1 MILKCLIVDDEP
13 LAHQLLENY
22 IGKLSFLEKI
32 GNAYNAVEAL
42 SIIRSQNPDL
52 VFLDINMP
60 ELSGLEMIKTL
71 NIKPKIILTTAYS
84 NHAIDAFDLGV
95 NDYLLKPISF
105 ERFLKSVNRVYDMFS
120 GMTQLLEPKTK
131 SNTIYIK
138 DGNQNI
144 KLHFEN
150 ILYLMAFG
158 NFVKIF
164 TENKTYLS
172 SHTMKNMEQVLPENQ
187 FIRVHKSY
195 IVNKAKI
202 DKTEGN
208 LVYISQ
214 EKIPIG
220 NNYKL
225 QVKIKMEFHK

>member
-22 IGKLSFLEKI
+22 IDKLSFLEKT

-42 SIIRSQNPDL
+42 NLIRNQEPDL

-60 ELSGLEMIKTL
+60 ELSGLEMLKTVNL
-71 NIKPKIILTTAYS
+71 KPKIILTTAYS

-95 NDYLLKPISF
+95 SDYLLKPISF
-105 ERFLKSVNRVYDMFS
+105 ERFLKSVNRVYDLLTEK
-120 GMTQLLEPKTK
+120 TQRIETQTK
-131 SNTIYIK
+131 PNSIYIK
-138 DGNQNI
+138 DDYQNI
-144 KLHFEN
+144 KIHFEN

-158 NFVKIF
+158 NFVKVI
-164 TENKTYLS
+164 TANKTYLS
-172 SHTMKNMEQVLPENQ
+172 ATTMKNMEQDLPENL

-195 IVNKAKI
+195 IVNKEKI
-202 DKTEGN
+202 DKTEAN
-208 LVYISQ
+208 FIYIAQ

-225 QVKIKMEFHK
+225 QVKKIIGVK

>member
-42 SIIRSQNPDL
+42 NSIRIQEPDL

-60 ELSGLEMIKTL
+60 ELSGLEMLKTL

-105 ERFLKSVNRVYDMFS
+105 ERFLKSVNRVYDLFTKK
-120 GMTQLLEPKTK
+120 TQSQETETTPNYLYVKQDYK
-131 SNTIYIK
+131 
-138 DGNQNI
+138 NI
-144 KLHFEN
+144 KIFFEN
-150 ILYLMAFG
+150 ILYIVAFG
-158 NFVKIF
+158 NFVKIII
-164 TENKTYLS
+164 ENKTYLFS
-172 SHTMKNMEQVLPENQ
+172 TTMKNMEQKLPESK

-195 IVNKAKI
+195 IVNRQKI

-208 LVYISQ
+208 LIHIAKT
-214 EKIPIG
+214 KIPIG
-220 NNYKL
+220 SSYKM
-225 QVKIKMEFHK
+225 QIVKEVNQHK

>member
-13 LAHQLLENY
+13 LAHPLLENY

-32 GNAYNAVEAL
+32 GNAYNAVDAL

-71 NIKPKIILTTAYS
+71 NVKPNIILTTAFS

-120 GMTQLLEPKTK
+120 GMAQIPEPKTK
-131 SNTIYIK
+131 SDAIYIK

-144 KLHFEN
+144 KLHFEK

-172 SHTMKNMEQVLPENQ
+172 SNTMKNMEQVLPENQ

-208 LVYISQ
+208 LVYVSQ

-225 QVKIKMEFHK
+225 QVKIKMEFH